1 MECQY
6 SRIIERGLIV
16 SILVLASACG
26 YSERDRTES
35 QIDVTGNIKIQ
46 KQENSDV
53 VSLVFAESPEIYA
66 VIVDNCRTICY
77 DSLNAEILVEEFINE
92 ANIHY
97 YKVDV
102 QDASNEKLQ
111 RAIRKNIITKNEFE
125 NSVSNSRFKR
135 WNFR

>member
-6 SRIIERGLIV
+6 SRIIEMGLIV
-16 SILVLASACG
+16 TILVLVSACG
-26 YSERDRTES
+26 YLERDRTES

-53 VSLVFAESPEIYA
+53 VSLVFAESPGIYA
-66 VIVDNCRTICY
+66 VIVDDCRMICY

-102 QDASNEKLQ
+102 QDAYNEKLQ
-111 RAIRKNIITKNEFE
+111 EAIIKNTITKNEFE
-125 NSVSNSRFKR
+125 NSVANSKFKR